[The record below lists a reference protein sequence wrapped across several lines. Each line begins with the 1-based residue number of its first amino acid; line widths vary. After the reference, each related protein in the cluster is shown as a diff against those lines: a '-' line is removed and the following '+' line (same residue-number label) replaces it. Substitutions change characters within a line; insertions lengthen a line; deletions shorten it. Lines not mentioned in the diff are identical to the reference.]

1 MNTRPMLAV
10 AYGTRPQVIKT
21 ARLLPALRRR
31 WSVMTIDTGQHYDYE
46 LNALLYEQLGV
57 TAPDLVLGVGSGPRD
72 EQLERIQ
79 AGCLPLLQAARPRAM
94 VVIGDT
100 NSTLG
105 SALAAAR
112 VGIPVV
118 HVEAGLR
125 SHVGAMAEEQNRR
138 QVDALSALL
147 CTPSVAADAWL
158 AAEHLPGR
166 VARTGDVA
174 RDVLEFARCA
184 GTIPVALPDWP
195 LAPGEGYL
203 FATLHRA
210 ELTNDADRLG
220 GAIETLSRLPL
231 PVVIAVHPR
240 THHRMAELRIDSG
253 SGSLDVVPPLGY
265 LEALAAVQGAR
276 AVVTDSGGIQ
286 RAYWLGVRVS
296 PCAARPN
303 GGTVSLGANRR
314 LPRIGC
320 VNLPG
325 AVMMALDA
333 PRTGAGQ
340 YGTGTAAGRS
350 PGDRGIGMPE
360 RLRPDEMNDAR
371 PDGARR
377 RSRSGG
383 RHGVV
388 VFVHSVMVHVQ
399 LGRPRAVPVACPGAA
414 GGRPTPIGFIYTV
427 QQLHRAGRR
436 TAGRPGVAA
445 RRCVIGRVT
454 AAGAGLDD
462 RQLAAFLWLAG
473 WRSPGRASWN
483 DALAVCCWRWLDF
496 RPARVRQRD
505 GGPSVLCGHLVP
517 WSPRMRTA

>member
-240 THHRMAELRIDSG
+240 THHPMTELRMTGLG
-253 SGSLDVVPPLGY
+253 SPRHAPLGY
-265 LEALAAVQGAR
+265 SALAAVQGAR
-276 AVVTDSGGIQ
+276 RGHRFRRHPASILAGSACLTLRRETEWWNRFARRQSPVAPD
-286 RAYWLGVRVS
+286 RVRE
-296 PCAARPN
+296 PP
-303 GGTVSLGANRR
+303 GRR
-314 LPRIGC
+314 H
-320 VNLPG
+320 
-325 AVMMALDA
+325 D
-333 PRTGAGQ
+333 GAGCATHWSRAVW
-340 YGTGTAAGRS
+340 YR
-350 PGDRGIGMPE
+350 DRGGQI
-360 RLRPDEMNDAR
+360 A
-371 PDGARR
+371 R
-377 RSRSGG
+377 RSR
-383 RHGVV
+383 
-388 VFVHSVMVHVQ
+388 
-399 LGRPRAVPVACPGAA
+399 
-414 GGRPTPIGFIYTV
+414 
-427 QQLHRAGRR
+427 HR
-436 TAGRPGVAA
+436 
-445 RRCVIGRVT
+445 
-454 AAGAGLDD
+454 
-462 RQLAAFLWLAG
+462 
-473 WRSPGRASWN
+473 
-483 DALAVCCWRWLDF
+483 DA
-496 RPARVRQRD
+496 
-505 GGPSVLCGHLVP
+505 
-517 WSPRMRTA
+517 